1 MTICRSFLSSSTSC
15 DSLTCWLRSS
25 RSSFRIPSLRV
36 RASSVSGRSAA
47 FLALPAVSPATSLVA
62 SYDLRHLVD
71 GRIDLVELLSKL
83 DGPTADV
90 RQDDLHPTRERDVLV
105 RLLQQLLP

>member
-1 MTICRSFLSSSTSC
+1 MVHDDLSLFLEFL
-15 DSLTCWLRSS
+15 DL
-25 RSSFRIPSLRV
+25 V
-36 RASSVSGRSAA
+36 RQLDL
-47 FLALPAVSPATSLVA
+47 LAPQLEKLVPNSLVARPRFLGQRSVRSILSATGGQPSDA